1 MLNDEGVN
9 WSNIKI
15 NDDKLKEMQ
24 NTEFYFDLKA
34 RVLHQE
40 LTATTLQLKKETKQK
55 NKI

>member
-1 MLNDEGVN
+1 
-9 WSNIKI
+9 
-15 NDDKLKEMQ
+15 MQ

-40 LTATTLQLKKETKQK
+40 LTTTTLQLKKETKQK